1 MLLAVKEVLAV
12 WVVDIEIVTLE
23 VMDRDAVGE
32 VVLVVD
38 WDKL

>member
-1 MLLAVKEVLAV
+1 MLTV